1 MNPTIRKLI
10 LMAVLGPLALCGSA
24 FGQAPSRIVSLSPA
38 ITEILYDL
46 DLGNHIVGVT
56 IYCDY
61 PEAAKTK
68 PKIGGFANPSV
79 EAIVTARPDIVLLTS
94 DGNPADVYKRLHQF
108 GIRTYA
114 FHARRLV
121 ELPEAI
127 RRLGAALGVEEKA
140 AARAHEME
148 AKLARYSRIARASAA
163 KPRTKALFIIHPEP
177 LLVAGPGTVIDD
189 ALTLLGIENIASGA
203 RSPYPKYA
211 VEEIVR
217 RAPDVIFIGRGPM
230 SASLSDKLLA
240 RIQNLTAVQ
249 KGRVYYVSEL
259 LYRLTPRTLLGIEE
273 LSGYLETL

>member
-1 MNPTIRKLI
+1 MNPSIRKII
-10 LMAVLGPLALCGSA
+10 LAAVLGPLILCGSA
-24 FGQAPSRIVSLSPA
+24 FSQAPLRIVSLSPA
-38 ITEILYDL
+38 ITEMLYDL
-46 DLGNHIVGVT
+46 DLGDHIVGVT

-68 PKIGGFANPSV
+68 PKVGGFSNPSV
-79 EAIVTARPDIVLLTS
+79 EAIVAAKPDMVLLTS

-114 FHARRLV
+114 FHAKRLV
-121 ELPEAI
+121 ELPEAM

-140 AARAHEME
+140 AVRAREME
-148 AKLARYSRIARASAA
+148 AKLERYVKISRASSV
-163 KPRTKALFIIHPEP
+163 KPRPKALFIIHPEP

-189 ALTLLGIENIASGA
+189 TFALLGIDNIASDA
-203 RSPYPKYA
+203 RSPYPKYS

-240 RIQNLTAVQ
+240 RIQSLSPVQ

-259 LYRLTPRTLLGIEE
+259 LYRLTPRTLLGVEE
-273 LSGYLETL
+273 LSGCLETL